1 MKGTK
6 NAQSGIFL
14 DGPWHRFSFSAHG
27 LLPSLSPETDP
38 MRWPGNSALR
48 RHWKIGSHTPI
59 HPGQWTLYKPN
70 ILLYTFFH
78 NMIMKSYPYPHK
90 FFFIQKTLPKCAQA
104 DQCLAGCGPAS
115 PLLFA
120 RQSCT
125 RLSRVPIS
133 DSSRL
138 VGPHQISV
146 HSSTI

>member
-1 MKGTK
+1 
-6 NAQSGIFL
+6 
-14 DGPWHRFSFSAHG
+14 
-27 LLPSLSPETDP
+27 
-38 MRWPGNSALR
+38 
-48 RHWKIGSHTPI
+48 
-59 HPGQWTLYKPN
+59 
-70 ILLYTFFH
+70 
-78 NMIMKSYPYPHK
+78 MIMKSYPYPHK

-146 HSSTI
+146 HSSTISGSRNMQCHCNTELSPTRNVYTKHLFQLKCFTPGALYTASLLHQKPFTPARRVLHHHYSHTRKLSVF